1 MNTENWLPRIKA
13 LYLKMEENHSVKIE
27 ALEVL
32 NNNVP
37 ASIFKQI
44 HSNQDQEAFAYWLD
58 SCFKLHYYYN
68 SKQNYSLSL
77 DYLQLA
83 YSKLQAMVSLYHH
96 SPDLKRWILKKLDQ
110 LIVCMLEYCQ
120 QSNHNNLCQQSTDLI
135 NHHVIF
141 MKSLNNQN
149 LYYQ

>member
-1 MNTENWLPRIKA
+1 MDIENWLSDIKS
-13 LYLKMEENHSVKIE
+13 LYSKMEENQSHEIKK
-27 ALEVL
+27 LELL
-32 NNNVP
+32 NSKVP
-37 ASIFKQI
+37 TAIFKQI
-44 HSNQDQEAFAYWLD
+44 NSSQDQEVFAYWLD
-58 SCFKLHYYYN
+58 SCFKLHHYYN
-68 SKQNYSLSL
+68 QQQNCSLSL

-120 QSNHNNLCQQSTDLI
+120 QSNHNSLYQQGTDLI